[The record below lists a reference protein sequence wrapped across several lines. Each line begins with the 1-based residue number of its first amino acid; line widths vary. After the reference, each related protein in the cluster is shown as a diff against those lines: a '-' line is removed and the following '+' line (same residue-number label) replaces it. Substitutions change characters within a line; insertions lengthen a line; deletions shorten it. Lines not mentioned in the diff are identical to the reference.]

1 MLFSPLTLRGVWKHA
16 RMFFKPARAPG
27 EPERDHPVAPRT
39 RGGEEVPMSTGK
51 LLWLLAV
58 AAGASV
64 ASLYYCQP
72 LLALLAADFST
83 TERGAGLV
91 PTLTQAGYAAGMLLV
106 VPLGDTAERRR
117 LIVLAALCSAAALLA
132 VAAAPSLA
140 FLCAASFALGLV
152 SVVPQL
158 AVPFAAGIVPAAE
171 RGRSVGKV
179 MSGLL
184 VGILLSRTVS
194 GLVGAHLGWRAI
206 YLIAA
211 AVTLLLALAL
221 RIFLPRQEPALRLS
235 YPRLLASLP
244 GLLREPLLRRHAI
257 LGALALAA
265 FSAFWTTLTFLLEA
279 PPFRL
284 GSDAAGAF
292 GVVGVAGALAAPF
305 AGRLADRIGT
315 RAVNGLALL
324 LVLVSYCVFAAA
336 STSLVL
342 LGVGVVLLDLG
353 VQANHISNQTRILG
367 LSADARNR
375 LNSVY
380 MAIYFTGA
388 AAGSALSSHAYAS
401 WRWAGVSALGIGL
414 SLLGLAAFF
423 TLDSGAA
430 KEADAAATRS
440 REAETFPHSRPAGD
454 TLH

>member
-1 MLFSPLTLRGVWKHA
+1 MPVTDALRSTLLIRGLHG
-16 RMFFKPARAPG
+16 FPG
-27 EPERDHPVAPRT
+27 RFDHGRIGTILA
-39 RGGEEVPMSTGK
+39 MSTGK

-58 AAGASV
+58 AAGVSV

-206 YLIAA
+206 YLVAA

-221 RIFLPRQEPALRLS
+221 RIFLPRQEPAVHLS
-235 YPRLLASLP
+235 YGQLLASLP
-244 GLLREPLLRRHAI
+244 GLLREP
-257 LGALALAA
+257 
-265 FSAFWTTLTFLLEA
+265 

-292 GVVGVAGALAAPF
+292 GIVGVAGALAAPF
-305 AGRLADRIGT
+305 TGRLADRIGT
-315 RAVNGLALL
+315 RAVNGLALM
-324 LVLVSYCVFAAA
+324 LVLISYCVFAA
-336 STSLVL
+336 SGSSLVL

-380 MAIYFTGA
+380 MAVYFTGA

-423 TLDSGAA
+423 TLDSGVA

>member
-1 MLFSPLTLRGVWKHA
+1 
-16 RMFFKPARAPG
+16 
-27 EPERDHPVAPRT
+27 
-39 RGGEEVPMSTGK
+39 MSTGK

-58 AAGASV
+58 AAGVSV
-64 ASLYYCQP
+64 ASLYYSQP
-72 LLALLAADFST
+72 LLALLAKDYSA

-91 PTLTQAGYAAGMLLV
+91 ATLTQAGYAAGMLLV

-117 LIVLAALCSAAALLA
+117 LIVLTALCSAAALLA
-132 VAAAPSLA
+132 VAAATSLA
-140 FLCAASFALGLV
+140 WLCAASFVLGLTTV
-152 SVVPQL
+152 LPQL
-158 AVPFAAGIVPAAE
+158 AVPFAAGIVPAAD

-194 GLVGAHLGWRAI
+194 GLVGAHLGWRAM

-211 AVTLLLALAL
+211 AVTLLLAVAL
-221 RIFLPRQEPALRLS
+221 RVFLPRQEPSLHLSYLRLL
-235 YPRLLASLP
+235 RSLP
-244 GLLREPLLRRHAI
+244 GLLREPLLRRQAI

-284 GSDAAGAF
+284 GSAAAGAF
-292 GVVGVAGALAAPF
+292 GIVGVAGALAAPF
-305 AGRLADRIGT
+305 SGRLADRLGT

-324 LVLVSYCVFAAA
+324 LVLVSYCVFAA
-336 STSLVL
+336 SGRSLVL

-388 AAGSALSSHAYAS
+388 AAGSALASHAYAS

-414 SLLGLAAFF
+414 ALLALAAFF
-423 TLDSGAA
+423 TLGTDAA
-430 KEADAAATRS
+430 KAADAAATR
-440 REAETFPHSRPAGD
+440 RRGADTVPHSRPAGD
-454 TLH
+454 ALH